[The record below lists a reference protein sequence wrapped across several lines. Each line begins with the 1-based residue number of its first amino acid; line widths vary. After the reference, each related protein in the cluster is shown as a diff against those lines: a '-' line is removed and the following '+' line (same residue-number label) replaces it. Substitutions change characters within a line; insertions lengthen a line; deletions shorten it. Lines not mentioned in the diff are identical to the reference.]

1 MAGHEAPLLNKTN
14 KNMKKVILSSLVL
27 ILLVGMSSAQNSSSS
42 VTSIVEVNGELPQF
56 NWEKTSY
63 SFGKI
68 PQGKPV
74 TLKYE
79 FVNSG
84 NAALIISE
92 VKPGCGCTVANYTKE
107 AVAPGSKGFVEITYN
122 AAAMGNFSKSVS
134 VTANTNPNL
143 VVLSFNGEVVS
154 ESVPTAK

>member
-1 MAGHEAPLLNKTN
+1 
-14 KNMKKVILSSLVL
+14 MKKIILSSLVL
-27 ILLVGMSSAQNSSSS
+27 ILLVGMSSAQNSSNT
-42 VTSIVEVNGELPQF
+42 VTSIVAVNGELPQF

-68 PQGKPV
+68 VQGKPV

-84 NAALIISE
+84 NAPLIISE

-107 AVAPGSKGFVEITYN
+107 AVAPGNKGFVEITYN

-143 VVLSFNGEVVS
+143 VVLSFNGEVIS
-154 ESVPTAK
+154 ETVAPGN

>member
-1 MAGHEAPLLNKTN
+1 
-14 KNMKKVILSSLVL
+14 MKKIILSSLVL
-27 ILLVGMSSAQNSSSS
+27 ILLVGMSSAQNSSNT
-42 VTSIVEVNGELPQF
+42 VTSIVAVNGELPQF

-68 PQGKPV
+68 VQGKPV

-84 NAALIISE
+84 NAPLIISE

-143 VVLSFNGEVVS
+143 VVLSFNGEVVT
-154 ESVPTAK
+154 ETIAPGK